1 MLQASDYIIIVCAI
15 IAAAIGITYYIGRR
29 NQKKNYEAHEL
40 VDQYR
45 MVTPILVI
53 DKKYEKPSLNNMPQ
67 KYYNNIPK
75 KSRMQKMCILK
86 AKVGPQI
93 TTLFCDKNVYDVL
106 VPGKTFKVELSG
118 SLVLGI
124 SGMNLADKKDK
135 TFREKMA
142 VKTEEIRK
150 KNPNI

>member
-124 SGMNLADKKDK
+124 PGMNLADKKDK